1 MGASNATSGAP
12 EASPHRVSGVN
23 SLRPD
28 DAALISG
35 SPRPRAPQSPLGV
48 DGDLATLPQGVT
60 MTSRRTLLS
69 SLAVAATLA
78 LPLSAHAQQ
87 FFRIGTGGTAGTYYP
102 VGGMIA
108 NAVSQPGKIVA
119 TAQASNGSVANVS
132 AIAGGSMES
141 GFSQADVATWAQ
153 KGTGLYEGKPNVP
166 GLRLIANLY
175 PESVHVVVRKGSG
188 IKTVADLKGKRV
200 ALDEPGSGTLV
211 NARAILAAY
220 GIKEA
225 DIKPEYIKPNQAGDK
240 MKDGSLDAFFFTG
253 GAPAGAI
260 AELASAGSGIDIL
273 PLDGKEADALRAS
286 SSFFAPDLIAAD
298 TYKGVGAVKTL
309 AVGAQWVT
317 SDKADAATVYE
328 VTKALFSAPAQAQL
342 AAGHAKGKFITKEN
356 AIKGAG
362 IPFHPGAEKF
372 YKEAGL
378 LK

>member
-1 MGASNATSGAP
+1 MMNKR
-12 EASPHRVSGVN
+12 H
-23 SLRPD
+23 
-28 DAALISG
+28 
-35 SPRPRAPQSPLGV
+35 
-48 DGDLATLPQGVT
+48 TL
-60 MTSRRTLLS
+60 
-69 SLAVAATLA
+69 AATLA
-78 LPLSAHAQQ
+78 LAASLTLPLAAQAQQ

-108 NAVSQPGKIVA
+108 NAVSQPGKIIV
-119 TAQASNGSVANVS
+119 TAQASNGSVANVNGIS
-132 AIAGGSMES
+132 GGAMES

-153 KGTGLYEGKPNVP
+153 KGTGIFEGKPHVP

-188 IKTVADLKGKRV
+188 IRSVADLKGKRV

-220 GIKEA
+220 GLKES
-225 DIKPEYIKPNQAGDK
+225 DIRPEYIKPNQAGDK

-260 AELASAGSGIDIL
+260 AELASSGAGIDIL
-273 PLDGKEADALRAS
+273 AIEGAAAEALRKS
-286 SSFFAPDLIAAD
+286 SPFFAPDTIAAD
-298 TYKGVGAVKTL
+298 TYKGVGAVATL

-317 SDKADAATVYE
+317 SDKADANAVYE
-328 VTKALFSAPAQAQL
+328 ITKALFGADAQKTL
-342 AAGHAKGKFITKEN
+342 AAGHAKGKFINKEN
-356 AIKGAG
+356 AVKGAG
-362 IPFHPGAEKF
+362 IPFHPGAERF

>member
-1 MGASNATSGAP
+1 MMSKRRALVASLALS
-12 EASPHRVSGVN
+12 
-23 SLRPD
+23 
-28 DAALISG
+28 AAL
-35 SPRPRAPQSPLGV
+35 A
-48 DGDLATLPQGVT
+48 VT
-60 MTSRRTLLS
+60 
-69 SLAVAATLA
+69 VAAQ
-78 LPLSAHAQQ
+78 AQQ

-108 NAVSQPGKIVA
+108 NAVSQPGKVVV
-119 TAQASNGSVANVS
+119 TAQASNGSVANVNGIS
-132 AIAGGSMES
+132 GGAMES

-153 KGTGLYEGKPNVP
+153 KGTGIFEGKPNVP

-220 GIKEA
+220 GLKEA

-273 PLDGKEADALRAS
+273 PIDGAAAEALRKTS
-286 SSFFAPDLIAAD
+286 PFFAPDTIPAD
-298 TYKGVGAVKTL
+298 TYKGVGQVQTL

-317 SDKADAATVYE
+317 SDKADAALVYE
-328 VTKALFSAPAQAQL
+328 ITKALFSDAAQKTL
-342 AAGHAKGKFITKEN
+342 ASGHAKGKLITKEN
-356 AIKGAG
+356 AVKGAG
-362 IPFHPGAEKF
+362 IPFHPGAERF

>member
-1 MGASNATSGAP
+1 MKMS
-12 EASPHRVSGVN
+12 RV
-23 SLRPD
+23 LTLA
-28 DAALISG
+28 AALALTAG
-35 SPRPRAPQSPLGV
+35 
-48 DGDLATLPQGVT
+48 
-60 MTSRRTLLS
+60 
-69 SLAVAATLA
+69 AAQ
-78 LPLSAHAQQ
+78 AQQ

-108 NAVSQPGKIVA
+108 NAVSQPGKIIA
-119 TAQASNGSVANVS
+119 TAQASNGSLANVTG
-132 AIAGGSMES
+132 IAGGAMES

-153 KGTGLYEGKPNVP
+153 KGTGIFEGKPNVP

-175 PESVHVVVRKGSG
+175 PESVHVVVKKGSG
-188 IKTVADLKGKRV
+188 IKSVADLKGKRV

-211 NARAILAAY
+211 NARAILLAY
-220 GIKEA
+220 GIKES

-273 PLDGKEADALRAS
+273 PIEGPQADALKKAS
-286 SSFFAPDLIAAD
+286 GFFADDLIAAD
-298 TYKGVGAVKTL
+298 TYKGVGQVKTI

-317 SDKADAATVYE
+317 SDKADTNTVYE
-328 VTKALFSAPAQAQL
+328 ITKALFGDAAQKTL
-342 AAGHAKGKFITKEN
+342 AAGHAKGKFINKEN
-356 AIKGAG
+356 AVKGAG

-378 LK
+378 IK